1 MTSEPGAFVWVWLP
15 GATEPVVAGAV
26 TQVGDEL
33 RFNYGRSYLKRSDS
47 IALQP
52 DGLPLVSGAQR
63 PPVGL
68 DAHGVIRDA
77 APDSWG
83 MQVIMR
89 RLLGVGAADT
99 NELPLLTYLVESGSN
114 RIGALDFQESPSE
127 YRSRDTHGTLEEIV
141 NAGERMATGLP
152 FSPEVDDALTYGSAV
167 GGARPK
173 ALLVDHS
180 GSVGRELIAK
190 FSVSTDT
197 FPWMQ
202 AEAIGMEL
210 ARRCGVDV
218 APTELTR
225 SQGRDVLLVERF
237 DRPAD
242 GTRRCVLSGLTLLG
256 LHEMASRYGTY
267 VDLAEQIRLRFI
279 EPEATLRELFTR
291 IVVNILIGNTDDHP
305 RNISAFWDG
314 QSLALTPAY
323 DMCPQPR
330 STGEAE
336 QAMAYGS
343 AGQRRSRLADVG
355 ASAATYRLS
364 SMQAA
369 EIIDRCATTVTEG
382 FDDVCTLLAVDAFTR
397 DLLWHRSVANASV
410 FYPPT

>member
-1 MTSEPGAFVWVWLP
+1 MTSDSGAFVWVWLP
-15 GATEPVVAGAV
+15 GATAPVVAGAV
-26 TQVGDEL
+26 RQEGSEL
-33 RFNYGRSYLKRSDS
+33 RFNYGRSYLQRPDS

-68 DAHGVIRDA
+68 DAHGVIRDG

-89 RLLGVGAADT
+89 RLLGVSATDT
-99 NELPLLTYLVESGSN
+99 NELPLLSYLIESGSN
-114 RIGALDFQESPSE
+114 RIGALDFQESPTD
-127 YRSRDTHGTLEEIV
+127 YLSRDTHGSLDEIV
-141 NAGERMATGLP
+141 NAGERMATGVP
-152 FSPEVDDALTYGSAV
+152 FSPEIDDALTYGSAV

-173 ALLVDHS
+173 ALLVDDAGPS
-180 GSVGRELIAK
+180 PRELIAK

-210 ARRCGVDV
+210 ARRCGVEV
-218 APTELTR
+218 AATELTR

-237 DRPAD
+237 DRPPD

-279 EPEATLRELFTR
+279 DPEATLRELFTR

-314 QSLALTPAY
+314 HSLALTPAY

-343 AGQRRSRLADVG
+343 EGQRRARLADVA
-355 ASAATYRLS
+355 ASAAIYRLS
-364 SMQAA
+364 RGQAA

-382 FDDVCTLLAVDAFTR
+382 FDDVCTRLGVDPFTR
-397 DLLWHRSVANASV
+397 DLLWRRSVVNESV
-410 FYPPT
+410 FYPTT